1 MRVRHL
7 PIAAVILLGGRIVS
21 AQSASEHIA
30 LGDRAHDEMRAVEA
44 LGHYE
49 QALKADATNYEALWK
64 ASRESVDLAEFDA
77 DHDDASKRFKDGE
90 LYARR
95 AIASRP
101 DDAEGHFYRAR
112 ALGKVALTLG
122 TRERIRYAKD
132 VRNEAL
138 AALKINPNHPGALHV
153 MGRWNAEVMRLNGMS
168 RFIAKNFLGGAIFN
182 SASWED
188 AVKYM
193 ERSVAAD
200 PNRLTHHLDLGEIYA
215 DLGQPAKAREQFEI
229 VVKGQATDF
238 NDAHYKREAAERL
251 KGLS

>member
-7 PIAAVILLGGRIVS
+7 TVVAALLLGARTLS
-21 AQSASEHIA
+21 SQSASEHIA
-30 LGDRAHDEMRAVEA
+30 LGDRAHEEMKATEA
-44 LGHYE
+44 LAHYE
-49 QALKADATNYEALWK
+49 LALKADATSYEALWK
-64 ASRESVDLAEFDA
+64 ASRESVDLAEFDT
-77 DHDDASKRFKDGE
+77 DHDDASRRFRDGE

-95 AIASRP
+95 AIAARP

-122 TRERIRYAKD
+122 TKDRIRYAKD

-138 AALKINPNHPGALHV
+138 AALKISPDHPGALHV

-168 RFIAKNFLGGAIFN
+168 RFIAKTFLGGAVFN

-188 AVKYM
+188 AVRYM

-200 PNRLTHHLDLGEIYA
+200 PNRLTHHLDLGEIYS

-238 NDAHYKREAAERL
+238 NDTHYKKAAGERL
-251 KGLS
+251 KSLS